1 MLLYFVNIIKFKFV
15 DELIAWQSIYFN
27 VSTNHLLINHVN
39 ISITPYTA
47 GIDSLRIYKSDE
59 ANLIFSTFNSTNGV
73 LTIRHESLYTL
84 PSTAYLSLLDSVQY
98 KMQYLDQYPT
108 RCMDYYRYGQRIYI
122 TMTAV
127 DGQNRVSNKMTV
139 PLSIVTAAVIYNEF
153 NTKKFRDIDATIE
166 YQLKVPNAA
175 QNITYNVASV
185 SD

>member
-1 MLLYFVNIIKFKFV
+1 
-15 DELIAWQSIYFN
+15 
-27 VSTNHLLINHVN
+27 
-39 ISITPYTA
+39 
-47 GIDSLRIYKSDE
+47 
-59 ANLIFSTFNSTNGV
+59 
-73 LTIRHESLYTL
+73 
-84 PSTAYLSLLDSVQY
+84 
-98 KMQYLDQYPT
+98 
-108 RCMDYYRYGQRIYI
+108 
-122 TMTAV
+122 MTAV